1 MMTNPSRPI
10 PMRLL
15 LLLILA
21 AGAAGQTNTSDTTR
35 YTTTFN
41 PTMAIIIVVLISAFF
56 FLGFFSIYIRQCG
69 GGGGLGSN
77 AGVNPV
83 TGALSRRGNA
93 QRGLDP
99 EVLFTFP
106 TFVYSEV
113 KDHKIG
119 KGSLECA
126 VCLSEF
132 EDDESLRLLPKCDHV
147 FHSDCIDAW
156 LAAHVTCPVCRSNL
170 VPGSDPE
177 PIEAPAIVTAAPDE
191 PPEHVAIAVDG
202 DGDQETDDHREE
214 LAELARI
221 GSEQRAAQA
230 LRSKSVA
237 RPVRFPRSHSTG
249 HSILRRPGENLDRFT
264 LRLPEHV
271 RREMVVAGLQRTTS
285 SLAFPGGG
293 EASARRGYR
302 AGEGSSRAGR
312 SIRLGRS
319 DRWPSVLA
327 RTLSARFTSWGNGKR
342 GGDGEGSVKKFDGVG
357 EGSRSGSVKLRM
369 PSVRVPFECLGGSV
383 RPGGDHE
390 PSESPTQPL
399 SRV

>member
-1 MMTNPSRPI
+1 MTTIPSRPI
-10 PMRLL
+10 PMHLL
-15 LLLILA
+15 LLLLLA
-21 AGAAGQTNTSDTTR
+21 AGAAGQSGANSSDPTR
-35 YTTTFN
+35 YNTNFN
-41 PTMAIIIVVLISAFF
+41 PSMAIIIVVLISAFF

-69 GGGGLGSN
+69 GGGLGSI
-77 AGVNPV
+77 AGVAPA
-83 TGALSRRGNA
+83 TGGLSRRGNA

-99 EVLFTFP
+99 EVLLTFP

-113 KDHKIG
+113 KDLKVG

-156 LAAHVTCPVCRSNL
+156 LAAHATCPVCRSNL
-170 VPGSDPE
+170 IPGSDPE
-177 PIEAPAIVTAAPDE
+177 PSDAPATAAATTAATAAPE
-191 PPEHVAIAVDG
+191 APPEHVAIAVDG
-202 DGDQETDDHREE
+202 DGDQESDDHQEE

-221 GSEQRAAQA
+221 GSQRRAAQA
-230 LRSKSVA
+230 LKSKSVA

-271 RREMVVAGLQRTTS
+271 RREMVVAGLQRTAS

-302 AGEGSSRAGR
+302 AGEGSSRGGR

-327 RTLSARFTSWGNGKR
+327 RTLSARFTSWGNGR
-342 GGDGEGSVKKFDGVG
+342 RAGDGEGSVKKGDA

-369 PSVRVPFECLGGSV
+369 PSVRV
-383 RPGGDHE
+383 
-390 PSESPTQPL
+390 
-399 SRV
+399 

>member
-1 MMTNPSRPI
+1 MTTNRSRLI
-10 PMRLL
+10 PMHLL
-15 LLLILA
+15 LLLVLA
-21 AGAAGQTNTSDTTR
+21 AGAAGQMNTSDTTR
-35 YTTTFN
+35 YNNTFN
-41 PTMAIIIVVLISAFF
+41 PSMAIIIV
-56 FLGFFSIYIRQCG
+56 
-69 GGGGLGSN
+69 
-77 AGVNPV
+77 
-83 TGALSRRGNA
+83 
-93 QRGLDP
+93 
-99 EVLFTFP
+99 VLFTFP

-177 PIEAPAIVTAAPDE
+177 PFEAPATATATATAAPDV

-202 DGDQETDDHREE
+202 DGVQETDDHREE

-271 RREMVVAGLQRTTS
+271 RREMVVAGLQRTMS

-342 GGDGEGSVKKFDGVG
+342 GGDCEGSVKKFDAAG